1 MVPAALGCRAPCSS
15 VPPVVGFPSPES
27 PARRRAS
34 VILVT
39 NNMATSK
46 SKTSTSTAVIEN
58 NNGANP
64 ERERIFNAFR
74 QWGYLEGDLDPL
86 GFLRPR
92 IAPEL
97 QLEGE
102 YAREARAIYSS
113 TIGVEIN
120 HIYAP
125 ERRRWIYEQMESPSQ
140 GFEVTKKHQQ
150 RILDLLIRA
159 DIFEQVMQQRYLGS
173 KRFSLE
179 GVTALIPLVDE
190 LLDTGSRLGAI
201 ELVMGMSHRGRLNVI
216 AQVAKRPPDEIFAGF
231 EDVNPRSVLGSG
243 DVKYH
248 MGATGEYTTRSGNKV
263 HIHLVS
269 NPSHLEAVDPVTVGR
284 TRAKQDRTGEGGRE
298 KYLPLLVHGDAA
310 FAGQGILAETMN
322 YADLPGYT
330 VGGTIHVI
338 VNNLLGFTTSY
349 LEEHSTRFAACI
361 ARRQSIPIFHVNG
374 EDVDAVVR
382 VARLATEYRYLFGTD
397 VVIDLIGYR
406 RHGHSEVDDPTIT
419 QPLLYK
425 KIKEH
430 PPLWEIYADDIGAT
444 DAQAQAATI
453 KAEFESAQ
461 KDAGKLTKKPLMRDL
476 PKYWDQYYGG
486 LHKQEFE
493 VETGLSTEELSDL
506 TNHLTTYPEGFHIHP
521 KVKKLLEQR
530 AEMGTGKR
538 PVDYGMAE
546 ALAFASLAK
555 TGIPVRLSGQD
566 SRRGTFNQRHSV
578 LIDIENENEYVP
590 LENIAP
596 GQAPCGIH
604 NSTLSEPG
612 VLGFEYGYSR
622 DYPEALVLWEAQFGD
637 FVNVAQA
644 IIDQFIS
651 AGEAK
656 WNLLSGLVLLLPHGY
671 EGQGPEHSSARI
683 ERFIQ
688 LAAKH
693 NIQITQPSN
702 AAQYFHLLRRQA
714 LRHWRKPLIVFTP
727 KSMLRHPDA
736 SSPIEDFRRTN
747 FQNVLPDTEVGT
759 ADRILVCTGKIG
771 HELRAERKKRKD
783 TSTAIVFLEQLYPF
797 PDKELA
803 AEFARHGETG
813 DIVWVQEEPANMGA
827 LFNMLPRLQRIAGN
841 RHVMSVKRSSSASPA
856 TGSAKAH
863 EVEQKTLLTLAFTT
877 KG

>member
-1 MVPAALGCRAPCSS
+1 MNPMAIPKSRTSNGGVAVAETS
-15 VPPVVGFPSPES
+15 
-27 PARRRAS
+27 AS
-34 VILVT
+34 
-39 NNMATSK
+39 NAN
-46 SKTSTSTAVIEN
+46 
-58 NNGANP
+58 NP
-64 ERERIFNAFR
+64 EREQVFNAFR

-92 IAPEL
+92 PTPEL
-97 QLEGE
+97 QIDNE

-125 ERRRWIYEQMESPSQ
+125 ERRRWIYERMESPSAES
-140 GFEVTKKHQQ
+140 EVTEKDQR

-159 DIFEQVMQQRYLGS
+159 DVFEQVMQQRYLGS

-190 LLDTGSRLGAI
+190 ILDTGSRLGAA

-216 AQVAKRPPDEIFAGF
+216 AHVAKRPPEEIFAGF
-231 EDVNPRSVLGSG
+231 EDVDPRSVLGSG

-248 MGATGEYTTRSGNKV
+248 MGATGEYETRSGGKV

-284 TRAKQDRTGEGGRE
+284 TRAKQDRTVEGGRE

-330 VGGTIHVI
+330 VGGTIHVV

-382 VARLATEYRYLFGTD
+382 VARIAAEYRYQFGTD

-444 DAQAQAATI
+444 DAPAQVAAI

-486 LHKQEFE
+486 LHKPEFE
-493 VETGLSTEELSDL
+493 VETGLSIEELSEL
-506 TNHLTTYPEGFHIHP
+506 TNHLTTYPAGFHIHP

-530 AEMGTGKR
+530 AEMGTDKR

-555 TGIPVRLSGQD
+555 AGIPVRLSGQD

-590 LENIAP
+590 LENIAS
-596 GQAPCGIH
+596 GQAHCGIH

-612 VLGFEYGYSR
+612 VLVF
-622 DYPEALVLWEAQFGD
+622 D
-637 FVNVAQA
+637 
-644 IIDQFIS
+644 ID
-651 AGEAK
+651 
-656 WNLLSGLVLLLPHGY
+656 
-671 EGQGPEHSSARI
+671 
-683 ERFIQ
+683 
-688 LAAKH
+688 
-693 NIQITQPSN
+693 
-702 AAQYFHLLRRQA
+702 
-714 LRHWRKPLIVFTP
+714 
-727 KSMLRHPDA
+727 
-736 SSPIEDFRRTN
+736 
-747 FQNVLPDTEVGT
+747 
-759 ADRILVCTGKIG
+759 
-771 HELRAERKKRKD
+771 
-783 TSTAIVFLEQLYPF
+783 
-797 PDKELA
+797 
-803 AEFARHGETG
+803 
-813 DIVWVQEEPANMGA
+813 
-827 LFNMLPRLQRIAGN
+827 
-841 RHVMSVKRSSSASPA
+841 
-856 TGSAKAH
+856 
-863 EVEQKTLLTLAFTT
+863 
-877 KG
+877 

>member
-1 MVPAALGCRAPCSS
+1 
-15 VPPVVGFPSPES
+15 
-27 PARRRAS
+27 
-34 VILVT
+34 
-39 NNMATSK
+39 MATPT
-46 SKTSTSTAVIEN
+46 SKTSAAVLDN
-58 NNGANP
+58 SANNGSNP
-64 ERERIFNAFR
+64 ERERVFSAYR

-92 IAPEL
+92 DAPEL
-97 QLEGE
+97 EKEGE

-120 HIYAP
+120 HIYSP
-125 ERRRWIYEQMESPSQ
+125 ERRRWIYDRMESEPPQ
-140 GFEVTKKHQQ
+140 EDQK
-150 RILDLLIRA
+150 RILELLTRA

-179 GVTALIPLVDE
+179 GTTALIPLVDE
-190 LLDTGSRLGAI
+190 VLDTASRLGAI

-216 AQVAKRPPDEIFAGF
+216 AHVAQRPAQEIFAGF
-231 EDVNPRSVLGSG
+231 EDVDPRSVLGSG

-248 MGATGEYTTRSGNKV
+248 MGATGEYATKSGGKV

-310 FAGQGILAETMN
+310 FAGQGVLAETMN

-330 VGGTIHVI
+330 VGGTIHVV

-349 LEEHSTRFAACI
+349 TEEHSTRFAACI

-382 VARLATEYRYLFGTD
+382 VARLATEYRYKFGTD

-406 RHGHSEVDDPTIT
+406 RHGHSEVDDPTVT

-430 PPLWEIYADDIGAT
+430 PPLWEIYADDTGAT
-444 DAQAQAATI
+444 DARAQADAI
-453 KAEFESAQ
+453 KAEFEAAQ
-461 KDAGKLTKKPLMRDL
+461 KKASSFKQKPMLREL
-476 PKYWDQYYGG
+476 PKYWNNYFGG
-486 LHKQEFE
+486 AYRPEYE
-493 VETGLSTEELSDL
+493 VETGLSPDELTEL
-506 TNHLTTYPEGFHIHP
+506 TTRLTTYPADFHIHP

-530 AEMGTGKR
+530 AEMGVGKR
-538 PVDYGMAE
+538 AVDYGMAE
-546 ALAFASLAK
+546 ALAFASLVKAG
-555 TGIPVRLSGQD
+555 THVRFSGQD

-578 LIDIENENEYVP
+578 LVDIENENEYVP

-596 GQAPCGIH
+596 NQARCEIY
-604 NSTLSEPG
+604 NSTLSEAG

-622 DYPEALVLWEAQFGD
+622 DYPESLVLWEAQFGD

-656 WNLLSGLVLLLPHGY
+656 WNLLSGVVMLLPHGY

-693 NIQITQPSN
+693 NIQIAQPSN

-736 SSPIEDFRRTN
+736 SSPIQD
-747 FQNVLPDTEVGT
+747 FQNNDFTHKNFLNVIPDTQVGE
-759 ADRILVCTGKIG
+759 AERILICTGKIG
-771 HELRAERKKRKD
+771 HELQAERKKRKD

-797 PDKELA
+797 PDAEVA
-803 AEFARHGETG
+803 AEFDRHGKNA

-827 LFNMLPRLQRIAGN
+827 MFNMLPRLKRISGD
-841 RHVMSVKRSSSASPA
+841 RPVLSVKRSSAASPA
-856 TGSAKAH
+856 TGSSKAH
-863 EVEQKTLLTLAFTT
+863 EVEQKTLLTLAFTI
-877 KG
+877 K

>member
-1 MVPAALGCRAPCSS
+1 MP
-15 VPPVVGFPSPES
+15 
-27 PARRRAS
+27 
-34 VILVT
+34 
-39 NNMATSK
+39 K
-46 SKTSTSTAVIEN
+46 SKTSSKSAVLESSAPQ
-58 NNGANP
+58 NGANRESSNL
-64 ERERIFNAFR
+64 ERERIFAAYR

-92 IAPEL
+92 DTPEL
-97 QLEGE
+97 ETDGE

-113 TIGVEIN
+113 TVGVEIN
-120 HIYAP
+120 HIYSP
-125 ERRRWIYEQMESPSQ
+125 ERRQWIYERMESEAPQ
-140 GFEVTKKHQQ
+140 IDQPRV
-150 RILDLLIRA
+150 LDLLIRG
-159 DIFEQVMQQRYLGS
+159 DVFEQVVQQRYLGS

-179 GVTALIPLVDE
+179 GVTALLPLVDE
-190 LLDTGSRLGAI
+190 VLDTASRMGAI

-216 AQVAKRPPDEIFAGF
+216 AHVAKRPPEEIFAGF
-231 EDVNPRSVLGSG
+231 EDVDPRSVLGSG

-248 MGATGEYTTRSGNKV
+248 MGATGEYVTRSGGRV

-298 KYLPLLVHGDAA
+298 QYLPLLVHGDAA

-330 VGGTIHVI
+330 VGGTIHVV

-349 LEEHSTRFAACI
+349 IEEHSTRFAACI

-382 VARLATEYRYLFGTD
+382 VARLATEYRYKFGTD

-419 QPLLYK
+419 QPILYK

-430 PPLWEIYADDIGAT
+430 PPLWQIYAEDSGAT
-444 DAQAQAATI
+444 DAQAQADAI
-453 KAEFESAQ
+453 KAEFEAAQ
-461 KDAGKLTKKPLMRDL
+461 KKAGSIKQKPLLREL
-476 PKYWDQYYGG
+476 PKYWDGYFGG
-486 LHKQEFE
+486 LYKNEFE
-493 VETGLSTEELSDL
+493 VQTGLPPEELSEL
-506 TNHLTTYPEGFHIHP
+506 TAKLTSYPDGFHIHP

-530 AEMGTGKR
+530 AEMGNGKR
-538 PVDYGMAE
+538 AVDYGMAE
-546 ALAFASLAK
+546 ALAFASLVK
-555 TGIPVRLSGQD
+555 QGTHVRLSGQD

-578 LIDIENENEYVP
+578 LIDIENEDEFVP
-590 LENIAP
+590 LENIAA
-596 GQAPCGIH
+596 GQARCEIY
-604 NSTLSEPG
+604 NSTLSEAG

-622 DYPEALVLWEAQFGD
+622 DYPESLVLWEAQFGD

-656 WNLLSGLVLLLPHGY
+656 WNLLSGVVMLLPHGY

-693 NIQITQPSN
+693 NIQIAQPSN

-714 LRHWRKPLIVFTP
+714 LRHWRKPLVVFTP

-736 SSPIEDFRRTN
+736 SSPIEDFTN
-747 FQNVLPDTEVGT
+747 KKFLNVIPDTEVGD
-759 ADRILVCTGKIG
+759 ADRILICTGKIG
-771 HELRAERKKRKD
+771 HELEAERKRRKD
-783 TSTAIVFLEQLYPF
+783 TTTAIVFLEQIYPF
-797 PDKELA
+797 PEQEVI
-803 AEFARHGETG
+803 AEFDRHGKNN

-827 LFNMLPRLQRIAGN
+827 MFNILPRLKRVAGD
-841 RHVMSVKRSSSASPA
+841 RPVLSVKRSSSASPA

-877 KG
+877 K

>member
-1 MVPAALGCRAPCSS
+1 MP
-15 VPPVVGFPSPES
+15 
-27 PARRRAS
+27 
-34 VILVT
+34 T
-39 NNMATSK
+39 K
-46 SKTSTSTAVIEN
+46 SKTPSAVLGRAS
-58 NNGANP
+58 NNGSNP
-64 ERERIFNAFR
+64 ERERVFAAYR

-86 GFLRPR
+86 GFLKPR
-92 IAPEL
+92 ETPEL
-97 QLEGE
+97 ERDGE
-102 YAREARAIYSS
+102 FAREARAIYSS

-120 HIYAP
+120 HIYSP
-125 ERRRWIYEQMESPSQ
+125 ERRRWIYEQMESEPPQ
-140 GFEVTKKHQQ
+140 EDQA
-150 RILDLLIRA
+150 RILDLLTRA
-159 DIFEQVMQQRYLGS
+159 DIFEQVVQQRYLGS

-179 GVTALIPLVDE
+179 GTTALIPLVDE
-190 LLDTGSRLGAI
+190 VLDTASRQGAV

-216 AQVAKRPPDEIFAGF
+216 AHVAQRPPEEIFAGF
-231 EDVNPRSVLGSG
+231 EDVDPRSVLGSG

-248 MGATGEYTTRSGNKV
+248 MGATGEYLTKNGGKV

-298 KYLPLLVHGDAA
+298 KYIPLLVHGDAA

-330 VGGTIHVI
+330 VGGTIHVV

-349 LEEHSTRFAACI
+349 TEEHSTRFAACI

-382 VARLATEYRYLFGTD
+382 VARLATEYRYKFGTD

-430 PPLWEIYADDIGAT
+430 PPLWEIYADDIGAE
-444 DAQAQAATI
+444 DAQAKADAI
-453 KAEFESAQ
+453 KAEFEAAQ
-461 KDAGKLTKKPLMRDL
+461 KKASSIRQKPLMRQL
-476 PKYWDQYYGG
+476 PKYWDGYFGG
-486 LHKQEFE
+486 LYKPEFE
-493 VETGLSTEELSDL
+493 VETGLSPEELSEL
-506 TNHLTTYPEGFHIHP
+506 TGRLTTYPSDFNIHP

-530 AEMGTGKR
+530 AEMGNGKR
-538 PVDYGMAE
+538 AVDYGMAE
-546 ALAFASLAK
+546 ALAFASLVK
-555 TGIPVRLSGQD
+555 SGTHVRMSGQD
-566 SRRGTFNQRHSV
+566 CRRGTFNQRHSV

-590 LENIAP
+590 LENIAE
-596 GQAPCGIH
+596 GQARCEIY
-604 NSTLSEPG
+604 NSTLSEAG
-612 VLGFEYGYSR
+612 VVGFEYGYSR
-622 DYPEALVLWEAQFGD
+622 DYPESLVLWEAQFGD

-644 IIDQFIS
+644 IIDQFVS

-656 WNLLSGLVLLLPHGY
+656 WNLLSGMVMLLPHGY

-693 NIQITQPSN
+693 NIQIAQPSN

-736 SSPIEDFRRTN
+736 SSPIEDFTHKN
-747 FQNVLPDTEVGT
+747 FLNVIPDTTVEE
-759 ADRILVCTGKIG
+759 AERILVCTGKIG
-771 HELRAERKKRKD
+771 HELQNERKKRKD
-783 TSTAIVFLEQLYPF
+783 TSTAIVFLEQMYPF
-797 PDKELA
+797 PEA
-803 AEFARHGETG
+803 EVVAEFDRHGKHA

-827 LFNMLPRLQRIAGN
+827 MFNMLPRLKRVAGE
-841 RHVMSVKRSSSASPA
+841 RPVLSVKRSSSPSPA
-856 TGSAKAH
+856 TGSSKAH
-863 EVEQKTLLTLAFTT
+863 EVEQKTLLTLAFTI
-877 KG
+877 K